1 MTRLEKCEILKER
14 GYTYNP
20 TNGKIYNPKGKEIT
34 GKNRDGYI
42 VLNPKF
48 FQGSIRMHHFAWYC
62 VYGNVD
68 FNMLDHINTVRTDNR
83 ISNLRI
89 VTEQQNC
96 FNRNI
101 KGYSWNKN
109 SKKWQSEIMVNAE
122 KKYLG
127 CFDTIQEAKRAY
139 LEAKKMYHII

>member
-1 MTRLEKCEILKER
+1 
-14 GYTYNP
+14 
-20 TNGKIYNPKGKEIT
+20 
-34 GKNRDGYI
+34 
-42 VLNPKF
+42 
-48 FQGSIRMHHFAWYC
+48 MHHFAWYC

-109 SKKWQSEIMVNAE
+109 SKKWQSEIMIDGD